1 MASPRKPT
9 LVLVQGSF
17 QLPEAYYKLAD
28 ALSATGYR
36 VEQPSLPS
44 LTDQDKPDFASKSL
58 TDDALAIRSKVAEL
72 VEEGETVVMVLHSY
86 GGLVGTEA
94 VTKDLSFD
102 QRKSQGLA
110 GGVLHLF
117 YFAAFIL
124 TEGQSVLST
133 FGESPNN
140 LVKPNG
146 RFAMKN
152 TAEILYHDLPA
163 TEAQYWESKTIDQSY
178 AVQTTAITNEGFR
191 HVRSTYVVC
200 ENDRGPPPQYQE
212 MFGKTAGSDV
222 LKLSSGHSPMLSHT
236 EKLVEMINTAVQS
249 AVEGKP
255 AE

>member
-1 MASPRKPT
+1 MASPRKPI

-17 QLPEAYYKLAD
+17 QLPEVYYKLSD
-28 ALSATGYR
+28 ALRATGYR
-36 VEQPSLPS
+36 VEQPPLPS

-58 TDDALAIRSKVAEL
+58 TDDALAIRSTVKEL
-72 VEEGETVVMVLHSY
+72 VEEGETVVMVMHSY

-94 VTKDLSFD
+94 LTKDLSFE

-124 TEGQSVLST
+124 TKGQSVLST
-133 FGESPNN
+133 FGESPNS

-146 RFAMKN
+146 RLALKN

-178 AVQTTAITNEGFR
+178 AVQTTTITNEGFR
-191 HVRSTYVVC
+191 YVRSTYVVC
-200 ENDRGPPPQYQE
+200 ENDRGPPPQFQE
-212 MFGKTAGSDV
+212 MIGKTAGSNV
-222 LKLSSGHSPMLSHT
+222 IKLNSGHSPMLSHT
-236 EKLVEMINTAVQS
+236 EKLVEMIDTAVQS
-249 AVEGKP
+249 AVEGNLT
-255 AE
+255 E